1 MLCHLP
7 LFMPA
12 FGLALFLFLPF
23 NLALPSYLII
33 VALSIVLYFKTIE
46 AMRLPVKVGQEEMI
60 GSIGKVV
67 ADINPEGKIVYK
79 NELWSAISREML
91 CRGSRAKIIG
101 FEGMKAVVQGLK
113 EEKGD

>member
-1 MLCHLP
+1 MY
-7 LFMPA
+7 
-12 FGLALFLFLPF
+12 
-23 NLALPSYLII
+23 S
-33 VALSIVLYFKTIE
+33 KTIE

-60 GSIGKVV
+60 GSIGRVV
-67 ADINPEGKIVYK
+67 VDINPEGKIAYK
-79 NELWSAISREML
+79 NELWSAISRETL